1 MAEPCAYRHGLE
13 QLLDTLP
20 RSEKGGLVVTVK
32 SGFACFNLR
41 GEAGQAGF
49 AEAILQATNQE
60 LPLKPNTF
68 SSGQHRIFWQGPNEW
83 LIESPQERAEPLQSG
98 LMEVL
103 SGMHA
108 SVTDI
113 SGGMISMTLRGD
125 PVGDLLA
132 KGCTL
137 DLDPNQFIA
146 GACAQTGL
154 AKANVLIARISEPER
169 FEIFVRRSFADYLL
183 QWLNHAGREFRIG
196 FQPQ

>member
-1 MAEPCAYRHGLE
+1 MTEASAYRHGLE

-20 RSEKGGLVVTVK
+20 RGDKGGLVVTVK

-49 AEAILQATNQE
+49 VEAIMQATNQE

-68 SSGQHRIFWQGPNEW
+68 SSGRHRIFWLGPNEW

-98 LMEVL
+98 LMAVL
-103 SGMHA
+103 SGLHA

-113 SGGMISMTLRGD
+113 SGGMISMTLRGNA
-125 PVGDLLA
+125 VNDLLA

-137 DLDPNQFIA
+137 DLDPSQFKA
-146 GACAQTGL
+146 GVCAQTGL
-154 AKANVLIARISEPER
+154 AKANVLIARMSNPER
-169 FEIFVRRSFADYLL
+169 FEIFVRRSFADYLM
-183 QWLNHAGREFRIG
+183 QWLNHAGR
-196 FQPQ
+196 